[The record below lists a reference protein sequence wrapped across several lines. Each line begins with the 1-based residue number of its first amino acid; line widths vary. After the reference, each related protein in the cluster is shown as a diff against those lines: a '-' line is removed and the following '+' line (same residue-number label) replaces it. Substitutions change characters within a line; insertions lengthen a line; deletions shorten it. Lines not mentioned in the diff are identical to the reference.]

1 MKDIATDMRTEKGTI
16 QMKDHMKDIAPVI
29 DTHAHLWMDAES
41 RKLDKMAEDGIISQ
55 VWIQA
60 HECHRVTETYRS
72 ATSAQVLEAS
82 RRYPGFILPFGYLN
96 WLKDASQ
103 VDRMKEDGYFGL
115 KAIRPVYAYDDERY
129 FPLYERAQELDMPI
143 LFHVGTIIQKT
154 REQMTH
160 PHFSPGPI
168 RMRPSMLDTI
178 GTVFPRLR
186 LIQGH
191 MGVPWCNELFESLW
205 YYRRI
210 YCSINGLI
218 DWKWLID
225 NLDRRTELGV
235 PFHQKM
241 MFGTDIYY
249 GQADP
254 DAIYRAVLFMHEF
267 FRRVGE
273 TYEWGIHVRDLMYN
287 NACRFRDEPDQL

>member
-1 MKDIATDMRTEKGTI
+1 MKKND
-16 QMKDHMKDIAPVI
+16 PVI
-29 DTHAHLWMDAES
+29 DTHAHLWKEPNS
-41 RKLDKMAEDGIISQ
+41 KYLDRMAEDGIITQ

-60 HECHRVTETYRS
+60 HECHRVTPTYRS

-103 VDRMKEDGYFGL
+103 VDRMKEEGFFGL
-115 KAIRPVYAYDDERY
+115 KAIRPIYAYDDERY
-129 FPLYERAQELDMPI
+129 FPLYERAQALEMPI
-143 LFHVGTIIQKT
+143 LFHVGVIAKKS
-154 REQMTH
+154 REEMTN

-168 RMRPSMLDTI
+168 KMRPSMLDTI
-178 GTVFPRLR
+178 STVFPKLK

-205 YYRRI
+205 FYSNI
-210 YCSINGLI
+210 YCSVNGLI

-225 NLDRRTELGV
+225 NLDRRTEMDV

-241 MFGTDIYY
+241 MFATDAYY
-249 GQADP
+249 GLLDP
-254 DAIYRAVLFMHEF
+254 ERIYRAVFFMREF
-267 FRRVGE
+267 YRRVGM
-273 TYEWGIHVRDLMYN
+273 TYEWGLHGEDFMYN
-287 NACRFRDEPDQL
+287 NAKRFRDEKLIPEPVRAKVRCSGKAGKGKKA